1 MLYDVATESAKLLKA
16 VRTAVPPKS
25 KLIGPIFCDVVI
37 VVFLHGCSSV
47 KIRVCVMVA
56 AGQIGLAKSTTRLI
70 V

>member
-1 MLYDVATESAKLLKA
+1 MLYDEATESEKLVNA

-25 KLIGPIFCDVVI
+25 KLIEAIVCDVVI
-37 VVFLHGCSSV
+37 IVSLHGCNRV
-47 KIRVCVMVA
+47 KYNVYVTVA